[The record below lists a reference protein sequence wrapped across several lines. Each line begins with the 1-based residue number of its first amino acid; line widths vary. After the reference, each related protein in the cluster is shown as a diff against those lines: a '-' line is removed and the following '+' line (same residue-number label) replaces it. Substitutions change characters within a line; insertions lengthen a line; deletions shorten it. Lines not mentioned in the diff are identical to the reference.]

1 MTTQA
6 HETVLSTTDRLEA
19 QSVVSM
25 LASHG
30 IEARLSG
37 VVDSARL
44 GIGDTALPLNVEVPV
59 DSVARAKALLAAEPE
74 PQDDGGD
81 VRANRKRPIVAIG
94 LPIVWPGLA
103 HVYAG
108 LPWTGVVLALA
119 LLLSLPAARSVN
131 AAGVYLLLV
140 VADAVFGVRGVR
152 AFNRGQ
158 HRTTFRQLAAGV
170 GLSLA
175 ALVSSS
181 GTAGVG
187 WVRHQLTA
195 REFAAYRLS
204 CSSRNLVIV
213 NEGAEPKDLELKF
226 VSLVAT
232 YGLFDE
238 ESVSANVP
246 ETRLHLVPGG
256 RAEVPLAVDPTFACA
271 PEPPGLVLEPRFDLR
286 RPSSCT
292 TRLSLVS
299 GGREASVRCAH
310 DAPPE
315 RMRVERANRN

>member
-1 MTTQA
+1 MTAQT

-59 DSVARAKALLAAEPE
+59 ESVARAKELLAAEPE
-74 PQDDGGD
+74 PAEEAAD
-81 VRANRKRPIVAIG
+81 VRPNRKRPIIAIG
-94 LPIVWPGLA
+94 VPLVWPGLA

-108 LPWTGVVLALA
+108 RPWTGAVLALA
-119 LLLSLPAARSVN
+119 LLLSLPSSRTVN

-140 VADAVFGVRGVR
+140 LADAVFGVRGVH

-158 HRTTFRQLAAGV
+158 HRPAFAQLAVGV

-175 ALVSSS
+175 ALVLSS
-181 GTAGVG
+181 GTAGVR
-187 WVRHQLTA
+187 WVRHQLAA

-204 CSSRNLVIV
+204 CSNRNLVIV

-226 VSLVAT
+226 VSVVAT
-232 YGLFDE
+232 YGIFDE

-246 ETRLHLVPGG
+246 ETRLHIVPGA
-256 RAEVPLAVDPTFACA
+256 RAEVPLTVDPTFACA

-292 TRLSLVS
+292 TRLFLVS
-299 GGREASVRCAH
+299 AGHEARVDCAH
-310 DAPPE
+310 DEPLQP
-315 RMRVERANRN
+315 MQVERSNP